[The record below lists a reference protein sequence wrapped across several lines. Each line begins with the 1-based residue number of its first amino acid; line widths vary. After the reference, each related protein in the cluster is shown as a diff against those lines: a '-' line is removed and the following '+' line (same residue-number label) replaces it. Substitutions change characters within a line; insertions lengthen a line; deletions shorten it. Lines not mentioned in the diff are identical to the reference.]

1 MANQIRLKR
10 ASGSDP
16 GASDLVTGEI
26 AVRTDTGKIFTK
38 KDDNSVVEVG
48 VGISDVVDDTS
59 PQLGGDLQS
68 NGNDIDFADGDK
80 AVFGAGSDLQI
91 LHDGN
96 NSRIEDQG
104 TGYLEIRSNNVRFEN
119 AAANEALLYMS
130 ENGAVQL
137 YFDNSKKF
145 QTENAGV
152 SVFGNLYQNDDYK
165 LILGNSSD
173 LEIYHSSSNAASYI
187 QNSTGNLFI
196 EAPAGSAVQL
206 RKDGTTEVLLK
217 AIPDGAVELYHDNS
231 KKFETASYG
240 GSITGNLGIGV
251 SGTPQDVLDL
261 GNASGGRGIAWGGS
275 SGGNGHYATIYTEYS
290 SANLILGAGV
300 KGSTSSTDFIAPYT
314 GNLGNSIIELQ
325 AFGDDG
331 MIFYVDADASRTA
344 GDTITPTERLRIN
357 TAGDVKVPDN
367 GKFVCG
373 ASNDLQIYHD
383 GTDTII
389 DNNTGNLNLV
399 CDSTQAINLKH
410 GSENMIR
417 AITDGAVELYY
428 DNSKKFETTS
438 DGVKIK
444 NTITMEEASGSEAYQ
459 FSVNSFGGLD
469 INNETTKI
477 AEFTDSSTFNLLDN
491 VKITCGTGS
500 DLEIYHNGS
509 HSIID
514 NSNGTGDLK
523 LIGDDVIIQ
532 AGNDDIMAKFIQDG
546 AVELYHNNSKKLET
560 DSVGTIFADD
570 IFFADNLK
578 VNLGNSSDL
587 QLLHNGSHS
596 QIVNITGHLLIGS
609 ERIKLTNPAHGHV
622 YLDATLAGSVD
633 LYHNNSKKFET
644 TSSGVSVTGGVT
656 ASGASTFNEDV
667 TFTGTNVNIVFD
679 KTADAFE
686 FADNAEAR
694 FGNSDDFRIIHDG
707 TYNNLKG
714 TGAHGM
720 RFFTNNTERMR
731 LTSAGVLQPA
741 ANATYDLGT
750 SSLRWNNLFVNDMHL
765 ANSPDNPNKVDGTWG
780 DWTLQEGEDTIYM
793 LNNRNGKQYKMN
805 LTEV

>member
-10 ASGSDP
+10 ASGSNP
-16 GASDLVTGEI
+16 GASDLVTGEVAI
-26 AVRTDTGKIFTK
+26 RTDTGKIFTK

-59 PQLGGDLQS
+59 PQLGGTLDT
-68 NGNDIDFADGDK
+68 NGNLITFGDSTGVSSNRLK
-80 AVFGAGSDLQI
+80 FGAGPDLQI
-91 LHDGN
+91 SHNGT
-96 NSRIEDQG
+96 NSIIQDSG
-104 TGYLEIRSNNVRFEN
+104 TGGLFLLTDNLVVKNANSNETI
-119 AAANEALLYMS
+119 LTGTQD
-130 ENGAVQL
+130 GAVEL

-145 QTENAGV
+145 ETWTSGARLPSDNNVLAIGAGDDLRLWHNATN
-152 SVFGNLYQNDDYK
+152 SIIRNLTGQLQIQSND
-165 LILGNSSD
+165 LRLGN
-173 LEIYHSSSNAASYI
+173 YN
-187 QNSTGNLFI
+187 F
-196 EAPAGSAVQL
+196 
-206 RKDGTTEVLLK
+206 TETYLK
-217 AIPDGAVELYHDNS
+217 ALENGAVELYHDNS

-290 SANLILGAGV
+290 SASLILGAGV

-314 GNLGNSIIELQ
+314 GSLGNSIIEMQ
-325 AFGDDG
+325 AFGDEG

-357 TAGDVKVPDN
+357 TSGDVKVPDN

-383 GTDTII
+383 GSNSFI
-389 DNNTGNLNLV
+389 DEAGTGG
-399 CDSTQAINLKH
+399 LK
-410 GSENMIR
+410 IR
-417 AITDGAVELYY
+417 VAGTGDNGFYKYASDEKLGIFIPDGAVELYHN
-428 DNSKKFETTS
+428 NSKKFETTS

-500 DLEIYHNGS
+500 DLEIYHNGN

-532 AGNDDIMAKFIQDG
+532 AGNDETMAKFIENG
-546 AVELYHNNSKKLET
+546 AVELYHNNT
-560 DSVGTIFADD
+560 
-570 IFFADNLK
+570 
-578 VNLGNSSDL
+578 
-587 QLLHNGSHS
+587 
-596 QIVNITGHLLIGS
+596 
-609 ERIKLTNPAHGHV
+609 
-622 YLDATLAGSVD
+622 
-633 LYHNNSKKFET
+633 KKFET
-644 TSSGVSVTGGVT
+644 SSSGVSI
-656 ASGASTFNEDV
+656 SGDV
-667 TFTGTNVNIVFD
+667 LP
-679 KTADAFE
+679 
-686 FADNAEAR
+686 NAN
-694 FGNSDDFRIIHDG
+694 NSR
-707 TYNNLKG
+707 
-714 TGAHGM
+714 
-720 RFFTNNTERMR
+720 
-731 LTSAGVLQPA
+731 
-741 ANATYDLGT
+741 DLGS
-750 SSLRWNNLFVNDMHL
+750 SSLRWQNLFVNDMHF
-765 ANSPDNPNKVDGTWG
+765 ANSVDNPNKVDGTWG

>member
-16 GASDLVTGEI
+16 GASDLVTGEVAI
-26 AVRTDTGKIFTK
+26 RTDTGKIFTK

-59 PQLGGDLQS
+59 PQLGGTLDT
-68 NGNDIDFADGDK
+68 NGNLITFGDSTGVSSNRLK
-80 AVFGAGSDLQI
+80 FGAGPDLQI
-91 LHDGN
+91 SHNGTNSIIQDSGTGGLFLLTDNLVVKNANSNETILTGTQDGAVELYHDNTKKFETTANGADINSGSDISMDSSGNGQLRVVGNGYSGGIALDSSGLHLYHNSSSRAIIFGINETEVARFNTSGNFDIANDSARIRLGTSADLQIYHDGS
-96 NSRIEDQG
+96 NSFIDEAG
-104 TGYLEIRSNNVRFEN
+104 TGGLKIRV
-119 AAANEALLYMS
+119 AGTGD
-130 ENGAVQL
+130 NG
-137 YFDNSKKF
+137 F
-145 QTENAGV
+145 
-152 SVFGNLYQNDDYK
+152 YK
-165 LILGNSSD
+165 YASDEKLG
-173 LEIYHSSSNAASYI
+173 I
-187 QNSTGNLFI
+187 F
-196 EAPAGSAVQL
+196 
-206 RKDGTTEVLLK
+206 
-217 AIPDGAVELYHDNS
+217 IPDGAVELYHN
-231 KKFETASYG
+231 
-240 GSITGNLGIGV
+240 
-251 SGTPQDVLDL
+251 
-261 GNASGGRGIAWGGS
+261 
-275 SGGNGHYATIYTEYS
+275 
-290 SANLILGAGV
+290 
-300 KGSTSSTDFIAPYT
+300 
-314 GNLGNSIIELQ
+314 
-325 AFGDDG
+325 
-331 MIFYVDADASRTA
+331 
-344 GDTITPTERLRIN
+344 
-357 TAGDVKVPDN
+357 
-367 GKFVCG
+367 
-373 ASNDLQIYHD
+373 
-383 GTDTII
+383 
-389 DNNTGNLNLV
+389 
-399 CDSTQAINLKH
+399 
-410 GSENMIR
+410 
-417 AITDGAVELYY
+417 
-428 DNSKKFETTS
+428 NSKKFETTS

-546 AVELYHNNSKKLET
+546 AVELYHNGTKKLET

-587 QLLHNGSHS
+587 QLSHNGSNS

-686 FADNAEAR
+686 FKDNAEAR
-694 FGNSDDFRIIHDG
+694 FGTGDDLKIYHDG
-707 TYNNLKG
+707 SNSYIKDAG
-714 TGAHGM
+714 TGQLIINSNEFRLNSEDNSQQMIGVQDGGSVDLYHNGSQKLQTTSSGVKVTGDVLPNA
-720 RFFTNNTERMR
+720 NNSR
-731 LTSAGVLQPA
+731 
-741 ANATYDLGT
+741 NLGS
-750 SSLRWNNLFVNDMHL
+750 SSLRWQNLFVNDMHF
-765 ANSPDNPNKVDGTWG
+765 ANSVDNPNKVDGTWG